1 MGYIIIAIFVLTIF
15 LSLLEEHI
23 QKYRPTL
30 YIILAVVL
38 ILLAGLREVGI
49 DPDSENYEYTFLHYY
64 NAQALEQVE
73 FSYLFFS
80 KVINSFTNDVHV
92 LFLLYA
98 IFGVGLKFLA
108 LRKYSKLWFLPI
120 SVYLSYYFVQHECM
134 QMRTGVLS
142 GIMLFI
148 IMKIADGERLQALV
162 LMVIGTLFHYSA
174 LLLLPFFFL
183 SNKEMSSKQITIWA
197 LVIPVAYVF
206 HFAGF
211 SLFISGIADVPL
223 IGAKLAK
230 YQEITIKGT
239 GQFGINAFSPLQLL
253 TVTLYYYL
261 LIFHKTITQENKY
274 YPLLMK
280 VFSLGIFS
288 YVAFSFFPAVAQRIN
303 MLFQL
308 VNIILYANIYY
319 TIKPRWAA
327 ISVVMLIGLIY
338 LNYSLPNVG
347 TVLFWKV

>member
-1 MGYIIIAIFVLTIF
+1 MGYIIIAIFVLTVF

-23 QKYRPTL
+23 QKYRPAL

-64 NAQALEQVE
+64 NARALEQVE

-98 IFGVGLKFLA
+98 LFGVGLKFLA

-120 SVYLSYYFVQHECM
+120 AVYLSYYFVQHECM

-148 IMKIADGERLQALV
+148 IMKIADGERRQAFV
-162 LMVIGTLFHYSA
+162 LLVIGTLFHYSA
-174 LLLLPFFFL
+174 LLLLPLFFL
-183 SNKEMSSKQITIWA
+183 SNKEMSGRQVTIWA
-197 LVIPVAYVF
+197 LIIPVAYVF
-206 HFAGF
+206 YFAGF
-211 SLFISGIADVPL
+211 TLFMSGIAQIPL
-223 IGAKLAK
+223 VGAKLAS
-230 YQEITIKGT
+230 YQEMTIKGT
-239 GQFGINAFSPLQLL
+239 GRFGINVFSPLQLF
-253 TVTLYYYL
+253 TVALYYYL
-261 LIFHKTITQENKY
+261 LIFHKTITRENKY

-280 VFSLGIFS
+280 VFSLSIFS
-288 YVAFSFFPAVAQRIN
+288 YVAFSFFPVVAQRIT

-308 VNIILYANIYY
+308 VNIVLYANIYY
-319 TIKPRWAA
+319 TIKPKWAA
-327 ISVVMLIGLIY
+327 VSTVMLIGLIY

-347 TVLFWKV
+347 MILFWEV